1 MRSRTYA
8 LTSEM
13 FMTIQ
18 NVLPTVLCL
27 CVMSTVDVSA
37 QSGEV
42 EEHNALRRTLLSTYR
57 VGELSGEQ
65 FESDSWSVTDPL
77 LQKLGIVEVWKIE
90 NVDHYRIG
98 TYTQFPVG
106 TFAHNESFVPITES
120 YQYFR
125 ESILRNDRN
134 RQWTNATGSRV
145 LAAVLE
151 FRDGILQS
159 ISVGP
164 PAPAV
169 SAPVPPDR
177 YTEHMIA
184 ITSDRTYDER
194 IVSHSRGRDSEPS
207 PR

>member
-8 LTSEM
+8 LTSGM
-13 FMTIQ
+13 FMTIK
-18 NVLPTVLCL
+18 NVLPTVLGL
-27 CVMSTVDVSA
+27 CVMSTVGVFA

-42 EEHNALRRTLLSTYR
+42 EEHNELRRTLLSTYR

-106 TFAHNESFVPITES
+106 TFAHDESLAPITES

-125 ESILRNDRN
+125 ESILIRN

-151 FRDGILQS
+151 FRDGILQT

-164 PAPAV
+164 PARAV
-169 SAPVPPDR
+169 SAPVPPGR
-177 YTEHMIA
+177 YMEHMIA
-184 ITSDRTYDER
+184 MTNDRTYEEG
-194 IVSHSRGRDSEPS
+194 IVIHTRRRDSEPS